1 MPIDAIPVG
10 SNLRTVVTI
19 GDSTVS
25 SQYGAVLPVT
35 DATNVTG
42 KYGSLSL
49 AVNMLKDASGNLDV
63 ERSAPGTV
71 GIRSVST
78 EGTKTTFSTASLS
91 VTPAATATDI
101 WTLLGSSTK
110 IVRLLKLIIS
120 GLATA
125 AATVDIQLIIRSTAD
140 SAGTATTPVLVAND
154 SNSSAA
160 TAVVS
165 LYSAN
170 PTLGTGVG
178 TIRARKLNL
187 GAVGAAGLIEWKFSD
202 TNTQA
207 IVLRGTSQQLCVNWN
222 GAAVPAG
229 TSIDIEAEF
238 TEE

>member
-49 AVNMLKDASGNLDV
+49 AANMLKDASGNLDV

-165 LYSAN
+165 LYS
-170 PTLGTGVG
+170 G
-178 TIRARKLNL
+178 ARMARWGSMGRPRKTML
-187 GAVGAAGLIEWKFSD
+187 
-202 TNTQA
+202 
-207 IVLRGTSQQLCVNWN
+207 
-222 GAAVPAG
+222 
-229 TSIDIEAEF
+229 
-238 TEE
+238 